1 MDRPTFHETLIEKI
15 LHSGKCYILV
25 NRYGQCLPNYDI
37 LKIQRF
43 FQKKEKKRKIT
54 SEDLKDM
61 HCIKHY

>member
-15 LHSGKCYILV
+15 LHSGKYYILV

-43 FQKKEKKRKIT
+43 FQKKGKKRKIT
-54 SEDLKDM
+54 SEDLRDM